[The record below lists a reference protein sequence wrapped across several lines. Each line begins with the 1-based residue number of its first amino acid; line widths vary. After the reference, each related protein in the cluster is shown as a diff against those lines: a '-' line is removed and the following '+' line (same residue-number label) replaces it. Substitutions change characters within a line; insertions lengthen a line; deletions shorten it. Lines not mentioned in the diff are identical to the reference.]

1 MAGMAD
7 LQKMN
12 FTGNF
17 QADRNTFM
25 SSDWFHGL
33 DSNTQIAELQN
44 WTNSNWNKTIEGGP
58 NGETVS
64 YTLKPENYSD
74 TSSVAVNNNTANT
87 TLSNA
92 NAANIG
98 GIVNG
103 VLQFGQ
109 LALAAFDTWQSYQA
123 LQEAKEQFN
132 KSLQFAEQNAN
143 NQVVTTNNRIN
154 SAVNISSALRNKS
167 PEEAAKALQQS
178 KEKYNVK
185 EIHVGRV

>member
-1 MAGMAD
+1 MAD

-17 QADRNTFM
+17 QTDRNTFM
-25 SSDWFHGL
+25 SSDWFQGL
-33 DSNTQIAELQN
+33 DSDKQIAELQN
-44 WTNSNWNKTIEGGP
+44 WTNNNWNKTIEGGP
-58 NGETVS
+58 NGETVT

-74 TSSVAVNNNTANT
+74 TSSTATANT

-92 NAANIG
+92 DSANIG

-143 NQVVTTNNRIN
+143 NQVTTTNNRIN